1 MSHFQT
7 REHIDDQYKWDPEE
21 IFHDE
26 KAWKR
31 SADRV
36 QSRLIGLCTDDITR
50 NPATLAETLDTFFDI
65 KAEFERVD
73 VYATLHSLLD
83 TTDERAQERSG
94 RVDNLRSSLE
104 ASRSRI
110 ETAIQR
116 TDAERIETMLA
127 ESKALSQYGQYLSN
141 LTCQAEHTANTAV
154 EVAISTLTP
163 ALGGNQTYETLLN
176 ADLSFPSLEKP
187 NGEQVDMTLN
197 NREALLRS
205 HDRPFRQTVHEQ
217 FYDTLNEYRHTI
229 AATFDK
235 HVETAVRTADI
246 RDYDSSLEA
255 ALDAENVPVEVYK
268 TLTEVISTNLSPLHE
283 HLQYKR
289 KRLGVDVLRP
299 WDLNVRLVDEDATVP
314 YERAKELVVEAV
326 APLGEAY
333 QSRLARGFESGW
345 VDVYETSTKTDGA
358 GTIPAYSTKPYIFLN
373 YQNDVN
379 WLFGLAHEAGHAMH
393 AALTSETQPTVYGES
408 DWFISE
414 VPSTVMEALLVHHIL
429 ETVEDAALHRTVLDM
444 WLERFRDLLYRRTR
458 YAICEQQM
466 HSHVGDGGRLT
477 ADRLDRFIIDGWA
490 RFNAPVNVDERIAG
504 EWMQAKYLNM
514 WMPFY
519 VYQYATGFS
528 AALSLVTAI
537 HEEWDGGSSGEMA
550 NRYLHFLRSGSS
562 EYPLSLLSGMGV
574 DLRSV
579 KPFKQAVNSY
589 HDALAEYTVLNQQ

>member
-7 REHIDDQYKWDPEE
+7 REHIADQHKWNPEA

-26 KAWKR
+26 KTWERA
-31 SADRV
+31 ADRV
-36 QSRLIGLCTDDITR
+36 QSRLTDLCTDDITR

-73 VYATLHSLLD
+73 VYATLHSLID

-94 RVDNLRSSLE
+94 RVDDLRSTLE
-104 ASRSRI
+104 TNRSSI

-116 TDAERIETMLA
+116 TNAERIETMLA
-127 ESKALSQYGQYLSN
+127 ESEALSQYGQYLCN
-141 LTCQAEHTANTAV
+141 LTCQAEHTADAAAEAV
-154 EVAISTLTP
+154 ISTLTP
-163 ALGGNQTYETLLN
+163 VLGGNQTYETLLN

-187 NGEQVDMTLN
+187 NGEQVDITLN
-197 NREALLRS
+197 NRETLLRS

-246 RDYDSSLEA
+246 RGYDSSLAA
-255 ALDAENVPVEVYK
+255 ALAAENVPAEVYK
-268 TLTEVISTNLSPLHE
+268 TLIEVISTNLDPLHE

-299 WDLNVRLVDEDATVP
+299 WDLNVRLVAEDATVP

-345 VDVYETSTKTDGA
+345 VDVYETSSKIAGA
-358 GTIPAYSTKPYIFLN
+358 GTIPAYSTEPYIFLN

-393 AALTSETQPTVYGES
+393 AALTSETQPIVYGEF

-429 ETVEDAALHRTVLDM
+429 ETVEDTALHRTVLDM

-466 HSHVGDGGRLT
+466 HSHVGDGGQLT
-477 ADRLDRFIIDGWA
+477 PDRLDQFITDGWA
-490 RFNAPVNVDERIAG
+490 RINAPVSVDERIAG

-537 HEEWDGGSSGEMA
+537 REEWDGGSSGEMA
-550 NRYLHFLRSGSS
+550 SRYLHFLRSGSS
-562 EYPLSLLSGMGV
+562 EYPLALLSEIGV
-574 DLRSV
+574 DLRSK
-579 KPFKQAVNSY
+579 KPFEQAVNAY
-589 HDALAEYTVLNQQ
+589 HDALAEYTVLDQP